1 MENNENE
8 PGKAGKMKHFASKL
22 IHSGEKY
29 AESVSRSKSIPIV
42 MTSVFSFDD
51 VESLD
56 AVYEDEAN
64 GYIYTRNGNP
74 VHDALSEIMANIEE
88 GERALVYSSGMAA
101 IALSLISQVNAGDHV
116 IAASV
121 LYGGSYQFIKTELVR
136 FGVEVS
142 FVDVVNDDITHY
154 FKPNTKAVYVETISN
169 PTMEAVDLQK
179 IAQIAHQHNSKLIVD
194 NTFAT
199 PLICQPLL
207 LGADIVV
214 YSATKYLCGHSDVTA
229 GIIVSSKEIT
239 DKIYSIGLLYGPTMS
254 PFDAWLL
261 VRSLRTLELRVKQHS
276 QNALKLAQYL
286 ESLPYVSKVY
296 YPGLDSSP
304 TKDIALRNLQNNLFG
319 GMLSI
324 ELKGGEKAVYSLFR
338 TLKTIKFVPSLAGVA
353 TTTSYPAKTSH
364 RSFTDEELKKANISK
379 GLVRISVGLEDIES
393 ITAEFGEAINKIA
406 TSPTP

>member
-1 MENNENE
+1 MEKNTSEKSDNSGE
-8 PGKAGKMKHFASKL
+8 MKSFASKL

-29 AESVSRSKSIPIV
+29 AESVSRSKTIPIV

-56 AVYEDEAN
+56 AVYEGDAS

-74 VHDALSEIMANIEE
+74 VNDALSEIMANIEE
-88 GERALVYSSGMAA
+88 GERALAYSSGMAA
-101 IALSLISQVNAGDHV
+101 IALSLISQVKAGDHV

-136 FGVEVS
+136 FGIEVS
-142 FVDVVNDDITHY
+142 FFDVVNEDITKY
-154 FKPNTKAVYVETISN
+154 FRPNTSAVYVETISN
-169 PTMEAVDLQK
+169 PTMEAIDIQH
-179 IAQIAHQHNSKLIVD
+179 IAKVSHSFNAKLIVD

-199 PLICQPLL
+199 PIICQPLL

-229 GIIVSSKEIT
+229 GIVVSSTENI
-239 DKIYSIGLLYGPTMS
+239 DRIYSAGLLYGPTLS

-276 QNALKLAQYL
+276 QNAIKLAKYF
-286 ESLPYVSKVY
+286 ENNPFVTKVY

-304 TKDIALRNLQNNLFG
+304 TYSIARKNFQNNLFG

-324 ELKGGEKAVYSLFR
+324 ELQGGEKAVYSLLR
-338 TLKTIKFVPSLAGVA
+338 NLKTIKLVPSLAGVS
-353 TTTSYPAKTSH
+353 TSTSYPAKTSH
-364 RSFTDEELKKANISK
+364 RSFSDEELKRANISK
-379 GLVRISVGLEDIES
+379 GLVRISVGLDDIES
-393 ITAEFGEAINKIA
+393 VIAEFDKAISEIE
-406 TSPTP
+406 